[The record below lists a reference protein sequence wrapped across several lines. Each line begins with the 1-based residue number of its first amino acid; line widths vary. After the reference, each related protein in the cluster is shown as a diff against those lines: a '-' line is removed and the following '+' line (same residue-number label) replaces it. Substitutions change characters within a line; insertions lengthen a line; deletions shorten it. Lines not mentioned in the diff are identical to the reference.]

1 MCETYDKMIDFAK
14 EIANEHQIG
23 KDRFEFQMLY
33 GMRSK
38 TQLELVK
45 EGYNMR
51 VYLPYGD
58 DWYGYFMRRLKLI
71 PVKPLSSVCT
81 SLSIPSIFD
90 FVLSDSVMPSP
101 S

>member
-1 MCETYDKMIDFAK
+1 MIQFTKD
-14 EIANEHQIG
+14 IVNEHNIG

-33 GMRSK
+33 GMRNK

-58 DWYGYFMRRLKLI
+58 DWYGYFMRRLAEAACQHRFRI
-71 PVKPLSSVCT
+71 
-81 SLSIPSIFD
+81 
-90 FVLSDSVMPSP
+90 
-101 S
+101 